1 MTDFNHPYLL
11 LKRLVVYNYQGA
23 VAYDASFH
31 EGLNI
36 IRGEN
41 SSGKSSVSNFIFY
54 ALGGDFN
61 NWTTEA
67 SLCTDVYA
75 EIVVNSITITL
86 LRKITDKSFQ
96 PMSIYYGNFE
106 EAIKSRNDG
115 WKVYPYKQ
123 TDNYK
128 SFSNVLFEILGY
140 PETRADTDNK
150 ITVHQI
156 LRLIYIDQDSPIQN
170 LFRFERF
177 DVSLVRQAISE
188 LLLGIYDDSLYN
200 DRVHIRELKREFD
213 DKSKRLANI
222 KSAFRLAGN
231 IISRVD
237 IDTRL
242 KKAEEQLSN
251 LDVQIAA
258 VKEKEIVSRRLTS
271 KSNIELLQQELRQAQ
286 EGSSKA
292 LETIDRL
299 DDEIL
304 DSSFFI
310 ETLKKRV
317 QAIDDSIYTKS
328 VFGTL
333 PIYHC
338 PQCLNELKGVDDS
351 TICGLCKEPITLEEN
366 KSQSLRIKQEL
377 LLQIKEST
385 ELLRSKVEANNANKI
400 NIKSVLDRVRL
411 KQKDFDIAL
420 KDTSSNRDTSL
431 NELYSNRGSV
441 ESQMEYLIE
450 QRKTVDLLE
459 GLSQECSVLN
469 IEIDKLKLQID
480 DKENLQKQRFYAAQT
495 DISRIAKYILSK
507 DLDRQNE
514 FKNANHVNVDYT
526 DDVFDVDGK
535 FNFSASSNTYLK
547 NAVRFAIFFASLS
560 NPLFRF
566 PRFILCDNVEDKGM
580 EEVRSKNFQRVIA
593 EISKRAPSNHQII
606 LTTSMVDEGLNQ
618 DPTLVI
624 GDFYDHSNKTLKV

>member
-11 LKRLVVYNYQGA
+11 LKRLVVYNYLGT
-23 VAYDASFH
+23 VAFDESFH

-41 SSGKSSVSNFIFY
+41 SSGKSTISNFIFY

-61 NWTTEA
+61 NWTSEA
-67 SLCTDVYA
+67 ILCSDVYA
-75 EIVVNSITITL
+75 EVIINDITVTL
-86 LRKITDKSFQ
+86 SRKINDKSVQ
-96 PMSIYYGNFE
+96 PMSIFYGAFE

-123 TDNYK
+123 TENYK

-177 DVSLVRQAISE
+177 DVSLVRQATSE

-200 DRVHIRELKREFD
+200 DRVQIRELRRELD
-213 DKSKRLANI
+213 EKSKKLANI

-231 IISRVD
+231 IITRVD
-237 IDTRL
+237 IENKL
-242 KKAEEQLSN
+242 KKAEDQLTN
-251 LDVQIAA
+251 LDTQIVT
-258 VKEKEIVSRRLTS
+258 VKEKEIVARRLTS

-286 EGSSKA
+286 EASSKA
-292 LETIDRL
+292 LEIINRL

-310 ETLKKRV
+310 DTLKKRV

-338 PQCLNELKGVDDS
+338 PQCLNELKGVEDTS
-351 TICGLCKEPITLEEN
+351 ICSLCKEPITVEEN

-385 ELLRSKVEANNANKI
+385 ELLRSKVDANNTNKI
-400 NIKSVLDRVRL
+400 NLKSVLDRVRL

-420 KDTSSNRDTSL
+420 KDTSSNRDASL
-431 NELYSNRGSV
+431 NELYSERGSV

-459 GLSQECSVLN
+459 GLSEECSQLTLL
-469 IEIDKLKLQID
+469 IDKLKVQID

-514 FKNANHVNVDYT
+514 FKNANYVNVDYT

-580 EEVRSKNFQRVIA
+580 EEVRSKNFQKIIA
-593 EISKRAPSNHQII
+593 DLSKKAPSKHQII
-606 LTTSMVDEGLNQ
+606 LTTSMVDEELNQ
-618 DPTLVI
+618 DDTLVV
-624 GDFYDHSNKTLKV
+624 GDFYNHAIKTLKV